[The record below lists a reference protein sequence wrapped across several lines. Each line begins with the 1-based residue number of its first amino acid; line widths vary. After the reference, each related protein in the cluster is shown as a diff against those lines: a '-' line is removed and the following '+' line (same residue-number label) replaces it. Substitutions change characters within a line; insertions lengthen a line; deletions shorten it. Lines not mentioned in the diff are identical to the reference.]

1 MRDRNS
7 IQDCQVSASDE
18 DGNNERSVNAA
29 TATVPSDRVEP
40 DSSREE
46 TESIPTRGP
55 TTFDDVISGSST
67 SNNVESSDDESSVSP
82 FITVKPVY
90 SV

>member
-7 IQDCQVSASDE
+7 IQDCQVSANDE

-55 TTFDDVISGSST
+55 TFYDVISGSSS

>member
-1 MRDRNS
+1 M
-7 IQDCQVSASDE
+7 SAIDE
-18 DGNNERSVNAA
+18 NGNNERSVNAA

-46 TESIPTRGP
+46 TESIPTRRP
-55 TTFDDVISGSST
+55 TTFYDVISGSSS
-67 SNNVESSDDESSVSP
+67 SNNVESSDESSVSP